1 MSANTTSTHAGPG
14 HGDDGATQAAP
25 SAAQMWSRRLLWAA
39 VVCPFIY
46 STSRTATDI
55 QEGGLGPLDIL
66 RGVGPMVFYL
76 ASVVVSPRSRRFAGL
91 GVRALTAFCVIA
103 VASSIWS
110 VDPRATLLKA
120 VVMATFYASIVR
132 LIGTYPCRA
141 AALRGAATM
150 VHLLLVWIAMQLV
163 FLPGLTFA
171 VDPETGLRR
180 LNGMLP
186 MISANPLSYL
196 CLMGIIATL
205 LKVGPDWAVRHTPVR
220 VALVIVYVVEL
231 MATRTRSA
239 LVIGLLVIAT
249 SMGFA
254 FRRSPFMVSA
264 VALLSTAVGLL
275 VYTENAVVRDFLI
288 RGQSEQSLTTLTGRT
303 EIWRVAIDS
312 WILQPWQ
319 GYGYFAGHRLG
330 LPGLPGNG
338 SQSNLDNT
346 WVETLVDVG
355 IVGTSALVICVLAFS
370 FHLVM
375 WRTKEWEVKLWAC
388 MTVLYGLIVS
398 FVNPTLQSP
407 GANALLLGMVLIAG
421 GAEAVLSSADETVG
435 TNPVW

>member
-1 MSANTTSTHAGPG
+1 
-14 HGDDGATQAAP
+14 
-25 SAAQMWSRRLLWAA
+25 
-39 VVCPFIY
+39 
-46 STSRTATDI
+46 
-55 QEGGLGPLDIL
+55 
-66 RGVGPMVFYL
+66 
-76 ASVVVSPRSRRFAGL
+76 
-91 GVRALTAFCVIA
+91 
-103 VASSIWS
+103 
-110 VDPRATLLKA
+110 
-120 VVMATFYASIVR
+120 
-132 LIGTYPCRA
+132 
-141 AALRGAATM
+141 M

-163 FLPGLTFA
+163 FLPGLTFT

-180 LNGMLP
+180 LNGTLP

-205 LKVGPDWAVRHTPVR
+205 LKAGPDWAVRHTSVR

-421 GAEAVLSSADETVG
+421 GAEAVPSSADETVG